1 MKNETKAKI
10 KKILIAIGTG
20 ILSIGSFI
28 LGILLQD
35 NRRTDGR
42 AETTEDRIS
51 DSIRGI
57 EESTKQL
64 HENTERLRETN
75 QRFDRTSQRIDDAN
89 SRFDRLFEQ
98 IESQK
103 CED

>member
-20 ILSIGSFI
+20 ILSIGAIVLRF
-28 LGILLQD
+28 LLQD

-42 AETTEDRIS
+42 AKDIQDRISESLDGISESTEQLRRNNEQLRETTE
-51 DSIRGI
+51 
-57 EESTKQL
+57 
-64 HENTERLRETN
+64 
-75 QRFDRTSQRIDDAN
+75 RFDRTNGRFEETNERFGKLLDD
-89 SRFDRLFEQ
+89 
-98 IESQK
+98 IEKTK

>member
-10 KKILIAIGTG
+10 KKILIG
-20 ILSIGSFI
+20 IGSAIIGIFAFI
-28 LGILLQD
+28 LRFLLQD

-51 DSIRGI
+51 DSLRGI

>member
-20 ILSIGSFI
+20 ILSIGAIVLRF
-28 LGILLQD
+28 LLQD
-35 NRRTDGR
+35 NSRTDGR

-75 QRFDRTSQRIDDAN
+75 QQFDRTSQRIDDAN

>member
-1 MKNETKAKI
+1 MKNETKKKL

-20 ILSIGSFI
+20 IIGIFAVI
-28 LGILLQD
+28 LRHLLQD
-35 NRRTDGR
+35 NSRTDGR
-42 AETTEDRIS
+42 IEATEDRIS

>member
-20 ILSIGSFI
+20 ILSIGAIVLRF
-28 LGILLQD
+28 LLQD

-42 AETTEDRIS
+42 AEGIQDRIS
-51 DSIRGI
+51 ESLDGI
-57 EESTKQL
+57 SESTEQL
-64 HENTERLRETN
+64 RRNNEQLRETN
-75 QRFDRTSQRIDDAN
+75 QRFDRTNGRFEETNERFGKLLDD
-89 SRFDRLFEQ
+89 
-98 IESQK
+98 IEKTK